1 VRLYEN
7 SEGKYRGHRFE
18 RMQKTMRFQ
27 GSVQEVL
34 SLPRDLKLIFSA
46 HLLWTFGEGLY
57 FFILP
62 VYVIELGG
70 TGMEIG
76 FLYSFMFLVYTLSVL
91 LGGFLADRFDRK
103 KLIIYIF
110 MFGSLSS
117 LIYSFATEWW
127 HLIPAMLVY
136 SLATIGGPAEDSY
149 IAALVSKERMA
160 RAFTFTEMGY
170 SFGLIF
176 SPLLGAYLLTF
187 WGMKWIFRLS
197 FAFGLLAAFTLFFI
211 SPQIP
216 PKKEKSGGAFAGF
229 HASLTNRRF
238 MLWMPLFMTFAFGVT
253 LFSPFVS
260 AMLSGIYRLD
270 ESTILV
276 MGSISY
282 AGEAI
287 LGMTLGGIGMKGT
300 SSKALCLSL
309 IMVSAGALL
318 FAYSSPFLLIP
329 LAVFLMGGGRVSSAL
344 ARSIAGTLSEKASAG
359 AMFAIFTVFMGTIQ
373 TVAAGIGGI
382 LYECLPIQPFLFG
395 GVLTLSVAP
404 LALILEK
411 HFLRHKTTA

>member
-1 VRLYEN
+1 
-7 SEGKYRGHRFE
+7 
-18 RMQKTMRFQ
+18 MQKMMKFR
-27 GSVQEVL
+27 GSLQEVS
-34 SLPRDLKLIFSA
+34 SLPRDLKLIFFA

-62 VYVIELGG
+62 VYVMELGG

-127 HLIPAMLVY
+127 HLVPAMLVY

-149 IAALVSKERMA
+149 IAALVSREKMA

-176 SPLLGAYLLTF
+176 SPLLGAYFLTF
-187 WGMKWIFRLS
+187 WSMQWIFRLS
-197 FAFGLLAAFTLFFI
+197 FAFGLLAALTLFFI

-216 PKKEKSGGAFAGF
+216 FKKEKSGGTFADF
-229 HASLTNRRF
+229 HISLKNRRF
-238 MLWMPLFMTFAFGVT
+238 MSWMPLFMTFAFGIT

-260 AMLSGIYRLD
+260 AMLKDMYGLD
-270 ESTILV
+270 ESTILI

-287 LGMTLGGIGMKGT
+287 LGMTLGGMRMKDT
-300 SSKALCLSL
+300 NSKALFLSL
-309 IMVSAGALL
+309 TIVSVGALL
-318 FAYSSPFLLIP
+318 FAYSSPFFIIP

-344 ARSIAGTLSEKASAG
+344 ARSIAGTCSEKASAG

-373 TVAAGIGGI
+373 TVAAEIGGI
-382 LYECLPIQPFLFG
+382 LYESFPIQPFLFG
-395 GVLTLSVAP
+395 GLLTLSVAP
-404 LALILEK
+404 FVIILEK
-411 HFLRHKTTA
+411 HVFKTAFL